1 MQIERVTMGTN
12 KGKLRRERKK
22 TARERMQQ
30 QEKQPDE
37 GRPIKP
43 WVLRLIMMVPP
54 VLYACYLVWDMSRQ

>member
-1 MQIERVTMGTN
+1 MGVN
-12 KGKLRRERKK
+12 KGKLRRERKNDAK
-22 TARERMQQ
+22 LRLQQ
-30 QEKQPDE
+30 QRNPPDE